1 VAVSYDMPASIA
13 RLVRASTANVTLTG
27 RNLALFTDFPGYD
40 PEIQTAAGIAGDAVP
55 YNFVQQGQNRTF
67 ILRINL
73 GF

>member
-1 VAVSYDMPASIA
+1 M
-13 RLVRASTANVTLTG
+13 TLTG
-27 RNLALFTDFPGYD
+27 RNIALFTDFPGYD
-40 PEIQTAAGIAGDAVP
+40 PEITTQSGQVGDATP